1 MENNS
6 FQKVLGAFFIMTGL
20 IVLGFMIPRAAKVYR
35 SFERT
40 VTVRGLCEKE
50 VPADKAIWPV
60 VFKVV
65 GNDLTSVNAEIE
77 SKNKIVKEFLTEGG
91 ISESDISIGV
101 PVISDKYANEYGDNN
116 RLYRYVATCTIT
128 VCSHEIEKVIE
139 LMGDQSVLL
148 SQGIVPSNEW
158 QAQPQ
163 FLFEG
168 LNDIKPEMI
177 EEATYNAR
185 LAGEQFAKDSG
196 SKLGKIKSAT
206 QGSFTIEDRDSN
218 TPQIKRVRVVT
229 TVVYYLN
236 K

>member
-77 SKNKIVKEFLTEGG
+77 SKNKIVKEFLIEGG

-128 VCSHEIEKVIE
+128 VCSHEIEKILE